1 MSPGPGRRRP
11 RYAPIAMGRTAEAAW
26 EASLSVVAGA
36 GLGYLVDRWLG
47 SAPWGMIGF
56 VVLGTAAAFRRL
68 LLLAKAGD
76 KPGEKGRGNGAAPP
90 PGAPGE

>member
-1 MSPGPGRRRP
+1 MSPKPPRRP

-36 GLGYLVDRWLG
+36 GIGYLADRWAG
-47 SAPWGMIGF
+47 TAPWLMVVF

-68 LLLAKAGD
+68 LVLAKAAD
-76 KPGEKGRGNGAAPP
+76 REPPKGPPRGNGASPQ
-90 PGAPGE
+90 